1 MEGSILG
8 PLLFDIFMFDIF
20 FTVNEIDF
28 SSYADDNTPFV
39 SGDRIEDVLDSLE
52 NASLKLFDWFSNNQM
67 KANPVKW
74 HLLTSATASIAIKIK
89 CNKYSIVRVKT
100 TRSDNR

>member
-52 NASLKLFDWFSNNQM
+52 NASLKLFNWFSNNQM
-67 KANPVKW
+67 KANPVK
-74 HLLTSATASIAIKIK
+74 
-89 CNKYSIVRVKT
+89 
-100 TRSDNR
+100 